1 MKRQVPFSWKC
12 DWKFLYNIR
21 NIFKHLKLM
30 EHVLY
35 VYLFVNVHLATC
47 KVSFEYSFSNILSHY
62 SHHVIICL
70 SYTISIKKGDMKF
83 VKQT

>member
-1 MKRQVPFSWKC
+1 MKRQIPFSWIC

-21 NIFKHLKLM
+21 NIFQILKLR

-47 KVSFEYSFSNILSHY
+47 NQYSFSNIVSHY
-62 SHHVIICL
+62 PHHVIICL
-70 SYTISIKKGDMKF
+70 SYNNSIKKGDMKF

>member
-1 MKRQVPFSWKC
+1 MKRQIPFSWKC

-21 NIFKHLKLM
+21 NILNLKLR

-47 KVSFEYSFSNILSHY
+47 KVSFECSFSNILSHY
-62 SHHVIICL
+62 SHNVIICL
-70 SYTISIKKGDMKF
+70 SYNNYIKKGDMKY

>member
-1 MKRQVPFSWKC
+1 MIGSFYTTLGTSLK
-12 DWKFLYNIR
+12 I
-21 NIFKHLKLM
+21 LKLR

-62 SHHVIICL
+62 CRNLIICL
-70 SYTISIKKGDMKF
+70 SYNNSIKKGDMKF